1 MRELTEKDLP
11 QLLEHFQDLADPRLE
26 RCKKHVLL
34 NIVVIAICAVIGG
47 AENFVEI
54 ATFGKA
60 KRDWFEGFLTLGEGI
75 PSDDTFNRVF
85 AKLKPS
91 SWQS

>member
-34 NIVVIAICAVIGG
+34 DIVVIAICAVIGG

-54 ATFGKA
+54 ATLGRQSEIGLK
-60 KRDWFEGFLTLGEGI
+60 GF
-75 PSDDTFNRVF
+75 
-85 AKLKPS
+85 
-91 SWQS
+91 